1 MNTTA
6 FALTGYIVWMLVLVG
21 GIAVLRITVS
31 LSRHKPANSFRP
43 DGSDV
48 SPFSERLCRAHA
60 NCYES
65 FPFIGGLLLLALA
78 TNATDIT
85 NSLAL
90 VALGSRILQSLTH
103 LYSTSVTAAQLRFG
117 FFIMQYVIAIYWT
130 IQFLL
135 RFSIY

>member
-1 MNTTA
+1 MNATA
-6 FALTGYIVWMLVLVG
+6 FALAGYITWVLVLVG

-43 DGSDV
+43 DGADV
-48 SPFSERLCRAHA
+48 SPFSERLCRVHA

-78 TNATDIT
+78 TNTTGIT

-90 VALGSRILQSLTH
+90 VALSSRIAQSAIH
-103 LYSTSVTAAQLRFG
+103 LYSTSVAAAQVRFA
-117 FFIMQYVIAIYWT
+117 FFLVQYVIACYWT

-135 RFSIY
+135 RFSA